1 MTFLGAVDFAAIP
14 NASKLRKAKKVAQFL
29 FKLVNIWGNRFS
41 EKFLIIKDKNKHV
54 LKIFI
59 SKFFRYLRGADKI
72 TMQ

>member
-14 NASKLRKAKKVAQFL
+14 NESKLRKAKKWPNFYL
-29 FKLVNIWGNRFS
+29 NYN
-41 EKFLIIKDKNKHV
+41 HV